1 MKILMLGWEL
11 PPHNSGGL
19 GVACYQLC
27 KSLASNDTDIDF
39 IIPYEADHNIDFM
52 NIIPAIPQGVDS
64 IYKSGMAYDS
74 SKFVYDDGSMEEVS
88 IFDQFHAYSLAA
100 LKIAE
105 TREFDVVHAHD
116 WLTFRAA
123 LLIKQQIDCPI
134 ILHVHSVESDRSG
147 SIDGNPL
154 VKEIE
159 ELAMHV
165 ADEIIAVSQH
175 TKNKII
181 ADYNIPEQKIKVVHN
196 SIEAS
201 INIPEKD
208 TNSYVFLNEM
218 KKHGYKVVANIG
230 RLTVQKGLPNFLRA
244 ARRVIDV
251 NPKTFFLIVGSG
263 EQYQELVD
271 LAAELGIS
279 DKVLFTDFQ
288 RGKKWRDAFKI
299 ADLFVMPSI
308 SEPFGLTP
316 LEAIG
321 FGTPSLVTKQSG
333 VSEIFKNCL
342 KVDFWDIDEM
352 SNLIATAIT
361 SDGLLE
367 EIANRAKDEYQIMS
381 WQDSSEKLI
390 QLYRHH
396 KSLAEAAR

>member
-27 KSLASNDTDIDF
+27 KSLANNNADIDF
-39 IIPYEADHNIDFM
+39 IIPYEADHGIEFM
-52 NIIPAIPQGVDS
+52 NIIPALPQGVETVF
-64 IYKSGMAYDS
+64 KSGIAYDS
-74 SKFVYDDGSMEEVS
+74 YKFVYSNGKEEVVD
-88 IFDQFHAYSLAA
+88 IYDQYHAYSLSAA
-100 LKIAE
+100 KIAE
-105 TREFDVVHAHD
+105 SREFDVLHAHD

-123 LLIKQQIDCPI
+123 LLIKQQKDCPV
-134 ILHVHSVESDRSG
+134 ILHVHSVESDRAG
-147 SIDGNPL
+147 TIDGNPM

-159 ELAMHV
+159 EMAMLM
-165 ADEIIAVSQH
+165 ADEIIAVSSH

-181 ADYNIPEQKIKVVHN
+181 ADYNIPADKIQVVHN
-196 SIEAS
+196 SIEVNPVLELNS
-201 INIPEKD
+201 V
-208 TNSYVFLNEM
+208 NSYQFLSEM
-218 KKHGYKVVANIG
+218 KSKGYKVVANIG

-244 ARRVIDV
+244 ARRVVDV
-251 NPKTFFLIVGSG
+251 NPKTFFLVVGSG
-263 EQYQELVD
+263 EQYHELVD

-279 DKVLFTDFQ
+279 DKVIFTEFQ
-288 RGKKWRDAFKI
+288 RGDKWRDAFRV
-299 ADLFVMPSI
+299 ADLFVMPSV

-316 LEAIG
+316 LEAIA

-333 VSEIFKNCL
+333 VSEVFKNCL

-352 SNLIATAIT
+352 SNLIASAIS
-361 SDGLLE
+361 SDALLE
-367 EIANRAKDEYQIMS
+367 ELTSKALEEYQVMS
-381 WQDSSEKLI
+381 WQDSTEKLM